1 MQASKI
7 PVQLQND
14 TSHNYWQNPIELLM
28 GRCLGTR
35 LHKLLPEEEVRRRV
49 LEKQNMQTI
58 AHDKNVKQRNFLVG
72 DSVMVRIFGSGSK
85 WIAGK
90 VSSSRG
96 PVSLQ
101 VLLNDCRSVHRHF
114 DHVRSASSFLVN
126 PGKPA
131 SVSEQENSWADTR
144 TTSMEEAVPRE
155 QRVNVQPNEEP
166 EPPPHIEEQAEE
178 PGAAKLPVL
187 RRSARERH
195 PPVRF

>member
-1 MQASKI
+1 
-7 PVQLQND
+7 
-14 TSHNYWQNPIELLM
+14 M

-35 LHKLLPEEEVRRRV
+35 LHKLLPEGEVRRRV
-49 LEKQNMQTI
+49 LEKRNMQKI

-72 DSVMVRIFGSGSK
+72 DSVIVRNFGSGSK

-101 VLLNDCRSVHRHF
+101 VLLNDGRTVHRHF

-126 PGKPA
+126 PGKPRHQSQSRKIHGLTLGLQA
-131 SVSEQENSWADTR
+131 WKKQYLANKEL
-144 TTSMEEAVPRE
+144 
-155 QRVNVQPNEEP
+155 NVQPDEEP

-187 RRSARERH
+187 RSSARERH
-195 PPVRF
+195 PPVRL